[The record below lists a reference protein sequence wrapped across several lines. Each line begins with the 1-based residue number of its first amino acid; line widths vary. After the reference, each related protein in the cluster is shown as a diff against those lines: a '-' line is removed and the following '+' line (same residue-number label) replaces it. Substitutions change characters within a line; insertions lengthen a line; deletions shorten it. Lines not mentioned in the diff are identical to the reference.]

1 MYVISYFCFV
11 LSSRRRHTRCALVTG
26 VQTCALPICLET
38 MVEEGLNPRVVEG
51 MSVLDGVNAAR
62 RTLPRVVFHERCEE
76 QGIAAL
82 EQYQREWDD
91 DNKVFRQNPLH
102 NWASHLADAFRY
114 LSLAWREAY
123 APTRAHKEDLK
134 MPDHRN
140 TLDLIHK
147 GDRPRW

>member
-1 MYVISYFCFV
+1 MKKG
-11 LSSRRRHTRCALVTG
+11 R
-26 VQTCALPICLET
+26 LET

-123 APTRAHKEDLK
+123 APPPAPKVDLK
-134 MPDHRN
+134 RSEEHTSELQSLMRISYAVFCLQKKNYHEHASLTQIQLRQLS
-140 TLDLIHK
+140 T
-147 GDRPRW
+147 R

>member
-1 MYVISYFCFV
+1 
-11 LSSRRRHTRCALVTG
+11 
-26 VQTCALPICLET
+26 

-123 APTRAHKEDLK
+123 APPPAPKVDLT
-134 MPDHRN
+134 MPDHRM
-140 TLDLIHK
+140 TLDMIRK
-147 GDRPRW
+147 GDRQTAVEGKRVSVRLDTGGPRILK

>member
-1 MYVISYFCFV
+1 
-11 LSSRRRHTRCALVTG
+11 
-26 VQTCALPICLET
+26 

-123 APTRAHKEDLK
+123 APPPRSEEHTSALQSLMRISYAVFCLK
-134 MPDHRN
+134 KKKR
-140 TLDLIHK
+140 K
-147 GDRPRW
+147 

>member
-1 MYVISYFCFV
+1 MKKG
-11 LSSRRRHTRCALVTG
+11 R
-26 VQTCALPICLET
+26 LET

-123 APTRAHKEDLK
+123 APPPAPKVDLK
-134 MPDHRN
+134 MPDNRM
-140 TLDLIHK
+140 TLDMIRKRSEEHTSELQSLMRISYAVFCLK
-147 GDRPRW
+147 KKIKNNIT

>member
-1 MYVISYFCFV
+1 MRISDW
-11 LSSRRRHTRCALVTG
+11 SSDVCSSDL
-26 VQTCALPICLET
+26 
-38 MVEEGLNPRVVEG
+38 VVEG

-102 NWASHLADAFRY
+102 NWARHLADAFR
-114 LSLAWREAY
+114 SEERRVGQECVG
-123 APTRAHKEDLK
+123 TCRA
-134 MPDHRN
+134 
-140 TLDLIHK
+140 
-147 GDRPRW
+147 RWSPYH